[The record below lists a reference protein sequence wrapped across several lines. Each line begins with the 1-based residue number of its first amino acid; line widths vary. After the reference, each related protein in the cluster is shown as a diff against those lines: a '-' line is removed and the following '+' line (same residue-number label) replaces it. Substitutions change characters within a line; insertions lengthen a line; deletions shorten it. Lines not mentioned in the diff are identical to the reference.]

1 MSAPTFCLAALSFEN
16 RGGRLHRQ
24 GECRTSSDRKYLKTV
39 SIGRQL
45 SHRRQSVLRLLLKFE
60 KRGLIAARR
69 VPIRPLPMSA
79 IGGTVRPRFSI
90 EICSNIGGT
99 AAPGRLLN
107 MTASILVVDDEPVV
121 QNAVRWLLRSHGY
134 EVDIAK
140 SGEEALSRIAQ
151 QEFDVVVSDIRMP
164 GLNGLDVLERSR
176 ALRPNLS
183 VILMTGYASLETA
196 IEALRRGA
204 SDYLRKPFDLDDL
217 TLSVE
222 RALRAHRPVD
232 PVRPRPVSAAAAPP
246 GHHLVGESPAIL
258 AVREHIARC
267 ALTPSNVLIT
277 GESGV
282 GKELLASAI
291 HAASPQSERP
301 FIAVN
306 CGAIPE
312 TLIESQLFGHV
323 RGAFTSALQANPG
336 LFVAANHG
344 TVFLD
349 EIGELPYLLQVKL
362 LRVIENREV
371 WPVGATRP
379 VPLDVRIIASTN
391 RDLPREVEAGR
402 FREDLFYRLN
412 VVHIS
417 LPPLRER
424 RGDIPLLVA
433 HLLRRLNNKLGT
445 AFAGVEP
452 EALRALAAQPWRGNV
467 RELDN
472 VLERAMVLGSGP
484 QLLLRHLAM
493 EPATAVTAT
502 PSGLGLRDA
511 VRQFELQH
519 VRGVL
524 ARAGFDKREAARIL
538 EISLASLYRKLD
550 GEAEP
555 G

>member
-1 MSAPTFCLAALSFEN
+1 MQKH
-16 RGGRLHRQ
+16 RGR
-24 GECRTSSDRKYLKTV
+24 
-39 SIGRQL
+39 GRQ
-45 SHRRQSVLRLLLKFE
+45 E
-60 KRGLIAARR
+60 GD
-69 VPIRPLPMSA
+69 M
-79 IGGTVRPRFSI
+79 
-90 EICSNIGGT
+90 N
-99 AAPGRLLN
+99 
-107 MTASILVVDDEPVV
+107 ASILVVDDEPVV
-121 QNAVRWLLRSHGY
+121 QDAVRWLLRAQGY
-134 EVDIAK
+134 DVDTVGN
-140 SGEEALSRIAQ
+140 GEEALSRIAQ
-151 QEFDVVVSDIRMP
+151 QEFDVVVSDIKMP

-176 ALRPNLS
+176 ALKPNLS

-196 IEALRRGA
+196 IEALRLGA
-204 SDYLRKPFDLDDL
+204 SDYLRKPFELDDL

-222 RALRAHRPVD
+222 RALRAHRSPE
-232 PVRPRPVSAAAAPP
+232 PARARPLLPTAPP
-246 GHHLVGESPAIL
+246 PTGHHLVGESPAIV
-258 AVREHIARC
+258 AVRESIARC

-282 GKELLASAI
+282 GKELVASAI

-312 TLIESQLFGHV
+312 TLIESQLFGHL
-323 RGAFTSALQANPG
+323 RGAFTTALQANPG

-349 EIGELPYLLQVKL
+349 EIGELPFPMQVKL

-371 WPVGATRP
+371 WPVGATRA

-412 VVHIS
+412 VVHVT

-424 RGDIPLLVA
+424 RGDIPLLVE
-433 HLLRRLNNKLGT
+433 HLVRRLNGKLG
-445 AFAGVEP
+445 ASFVSVEP
-452 EALRALAAQPWRGNV
+452 GALRMLTAQPWKGNV
-467 RELDN
+467 RELEN
-472 VLERAMVLGSGP
+472 VLERAMVMGTGP
-484 QLLLRHLAM
+484 QLLVPHPSM
-493 EPATAVTAT
+493 EFAAPPAT

-519 VRGVL
+519 VREVL
-524 ARAGFDKREAARIL
+524 SRAGHDKREAARIL

-550 GEAEP
+550 IESPDEP